1 MSNYTDLKIK
11 YQMDEQVH
19 PTGRAWEWWE
29 VKAPAILGWT
39 TCMDPPDWH
48 SPYHKYRRRD
58 CAPTVYDDHGVV
70 RLMDDDTCDGWDKAV
85 SPTTV
90 VTTEPVRVGGA
101 EWTKT
106 LTDDPEEAAILN
118 DLVDHPYHYAG
129 QGEIECIEVL
139 EQLARDGHDFRI
151 LNAMKYLWRYR
162 HKGGAESL
170 EKAIWYIE
178 RVIGDME

>member
-1 MSNYTDLKIK
+1 MNNHEDLKLK
-11 YQMDEQVH
+11 YKMDEMVH

-29 VKAPAILGWT
+29 LSLDGNTWRTLDGLPQWS
-39 TCMDPPDWH
+39 MFNH
-48 SPYHKYRRRD
+48 YRRKE

-70 RLMDDDTCDGWDKAV
+70 RVMDDDTCDGWDKAA
-85 SPTTV
+85 SPSTI
-90 VTTEPVRVGGA
+90 VTTADPVRVSGA

-118 DLVDHPYHYAG
+118 DLIDHPYHYAG
-129 QGEIECIEVL
+129 QGEIECIDVL
-139 EQLARDGHDFRI
+139 EQLAANGHDFRI

-162 HKGGAESL
+162 HKGGTQSL

>member
-1 MSNYTDLKIK
+1 MSNHAELKIK

-29 VKAPAILGWT
+29 TRRPHTQWGPL
-39 TCMDPPDWH
+39 DLPPYWNPDQE
-48 SPYHKYRRRD
+48 YRRKE

-70 RLMDDDTCDGWDKAV
+70 RVMDDDTCDGWDKAV

-90 VTTEPVRVGGA
+90 VTTEPVRVSGA

-118 DLVDHPYHYAG
+118 DLVHHPYHYAG
-129 QGEIECIEVL
+129 LGEIECIEVL
-139 EQLARDGHDFRI
+139 EQLAANGHDFRI

-162 HKGGAESL
+162 HKGGTESL